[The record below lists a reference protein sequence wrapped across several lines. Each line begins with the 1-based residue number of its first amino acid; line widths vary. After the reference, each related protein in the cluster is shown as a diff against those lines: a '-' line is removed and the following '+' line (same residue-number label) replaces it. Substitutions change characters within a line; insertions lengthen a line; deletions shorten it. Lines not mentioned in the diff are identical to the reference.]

1 MKTFIARQPM
11 FNSSIE
17 VVGYEFLFRSG
28 THNTAEFIDGYEAT
42 LDVVKNLIVNFGIDK
57 MASDKRAFIN
67 FTADHILNGVPE
79 FFKPENLVI
88 EILEDVEVSQPLLE
102 LLKGYKRKGYLI
114 ALDDFVV
121 TDDKEELVKIADIIK
136 VDFRLSDF
144 SDIKSMASRFKD
156 SKIVL
161 LAEKVETMEEFEF
174 AKKMGFTLFQGYFFE
189 RPTMLETD
197 EFKSIP
203 SVYLELVNELNAENI
218 SFETIADIIKRD
230 TNLSYTFL
238 KLINSATYYSTHK
251 ISSIN
256 AALVKLGLDET
267 KKMVYISMLKKLV
280 VKGTPEEIVN
290 KSLKRGRFA
299 EVMATNFNLSHRK
312 GELFL
317 LGMFSLIN
325 IILRTHMHA
334 VVEQL
339 PLEEDVKEALLGKEN
354 ALSEVLDLIILHEMD
369 QMQTL
374 NLTLEKKKISID
386 RFNTVYY
393 QATTWADNIF
403 TETM

>member
-79 FFKPENLVI
+79 FFKPESLVI

-144 SDIKSMASRFKD
+144 SDIKSMASRFEN